1 MMGERGDFFTP
12 LSCNFHIPQ
21 RPEETHK
28 MQIET
33 KRLILRELTESDDDA
48 LYRVLDDSDI
58 RGTRPIRST
67 KRASTAGF
75 AATSRAIK
83 YSASA
88 CGRSAAKTPAR

>member
-1 MMGERGDFFTP
+1 ME
-12 LSCNFHIPQ
+12 
-21 RPEETHK
+21 
-28 MQIET
+28 IET
-33 KRLILRELTESDDDA
+33 KRLILRELTESDDDV

-67 KRASTAGF
+67 KRASAAGF

-83 YSASA
+83 YSASG

>member
-1 MMGERGDFFTP
+1 ME
-12 LSCNFHIPQ
+12 
-21 RPEETHK
+21 
-28 MQIET
+28 IET

-67 KRASTAGF
+67 KRAS

-88 CGRSAAKTPAR
+88 CGQSAAKTPAR